1 VRQLISALEPF
12 TTLGAVAGEAG
23 LVALRFTK
31 SNVKCTM
38 RQVLATPRGAPLLVL
53 RGGALVAGRQ
63 YLFSLSAACPGE
75 VLSPCSPCKTLYT
88 TLAKSFTQR
97 LQNALRGSAANATLP

>member
-1 VRQLISALEPF
+1 
-12 TTLGAVAGEAG
+12 
-23 LVALRFTK
+23 
-31 SNVKCTM
+31 M